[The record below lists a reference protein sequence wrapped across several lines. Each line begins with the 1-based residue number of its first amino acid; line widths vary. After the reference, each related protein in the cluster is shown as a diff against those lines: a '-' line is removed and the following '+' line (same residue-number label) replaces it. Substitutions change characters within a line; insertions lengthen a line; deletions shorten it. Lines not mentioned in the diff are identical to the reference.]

1 MYISIIE
8 LTKQNTSIMDMLQP
22 TDTPKLIDKE
32 EIEHM
37 KFPQQG
43 ITRAKGELE
52 ALMRKLNEAMTLG
65 NVHHSKIKIIFHD
78 SEGLKAVE
86 TTVWVAGDDY
96 ITLKKGVSIPIR
108 NIVDVKF

>member
-1 MYISIIE
+1 MYISILN
-8 LTKQNTSIMDMLQP
+8 LTNQNTPTMDTIQP
-22 TDTPKLIDKE
+22 TDTPKLVGKE
-32 EIEHM
+32 EIENM

-43 ITRAKGELE
+43 IIRKKEELE
-52 ALMRKLNEAMTLG
+52 ALTRKLNEAMTLG

-78 SEGLKAVE
+78 SEGLKVVE
-86 TTVWVAGDDY
+86 TTIWVAGEDY

>member
-1 MYISIIE
+1 
-8 LTKQNTSIMDMLQP
+8 MDTLHT
-22 TDTPKLIDKE
+22 TDIPKLIDKE
-32 EIEHM
+32 EIENM

-52 ALMRKLNEAMTLG
+52 TLTRKLNEAMTLG

-86 TTVWVAGDDY
+86 TTVWVAGEDY
-96 ITLKKGVSIPIR
+96 ITLKKGISIPIR

>member
-1 MYISIIE
+1 ME
-8 LTKQNTSIMDMLQP
+8 TLQP
-22 TDTPKLIDKE
+22 TDIPKLIDKE
-32 EIEHM
+32 EIANM

-43 ITRAKGELE
+43 IIRAKGELE
-52 ALMRKLNEAMTLG
+52 VLMRKLNEAMTLG

-86 TTVWVAGDDY
+86 TTVWVAGEDY
-96 ITLKKGVSIPIR
+96 ITLKKGISIPIR